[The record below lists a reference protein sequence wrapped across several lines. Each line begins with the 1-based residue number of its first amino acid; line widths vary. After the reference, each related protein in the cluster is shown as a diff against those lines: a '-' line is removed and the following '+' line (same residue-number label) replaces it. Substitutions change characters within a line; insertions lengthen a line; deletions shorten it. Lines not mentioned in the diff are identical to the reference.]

1 MGFKQWAPF
10 ALLAALIGCSG
21 GYSFS
26 GGDTGNAKT
35 FSVGDFPNNAD
46 LFQPNLS
53 IILAES
59 LRNLINQQ
67 TRLEMSRDEA
77 DLQFEGTIVGYVV
90 EPLSAQGDGTVDQNR
105 LTITVQVTYTNTLE
119 TAKSFE
125 RSFTQFAN
133 FDANANFSEVEE
145 SLITQICRQL
155 SEDITNQALV
165 NW

>member
-1 MGFKQWAPF
+1 MVMWAM
-10 ALLAALIGCSG
+10 AAVSGCGG

-26 GGDTGNAKT
+26 GGDTGSAKT
-35 FSVGDFPNNAD
+35 FSVGDFPNNAE

-67 TRLEMSRDEA
+67 TRLELSREEA
-77 DLQFEGTIVGYVV
+77 DLQFEGAILGYVV
-90 EPLSAQGDGTVDQNR
+90 EPLSAQGDGTIDQNR
-105 LTITVQVTYTNTLE
+105 LTITVQVAYTNTLE
-119 TAKSFE
+119 PTKSFE
-125 RSFTQFAN
+125 RTFTQFAN
-133 FDANANFSEVEE
+133 FEANENFSEVEE
-145 SLITQICRQL
+145 QLITQICRQL

>member
-1 MGFKQWAPF
+1 MGM
-10 ALLAALIGCSG
+10 LGLSGCGG

-26 GGDTGNAKT
+26 GGDTGNART

-53 IILAES
+53 IVLAES

-67 TRLEMSRDEA
+67 TRLELSREEA
-77 DLQFEGTIVGYVV
+77 DLQFEGAILGYVV
-90 EPLSAQGDGTVDQNR
+90 EPLSAQGDGTIDQNR
-105 LTITVQVTYTNTLE
+105 LTVTVQVTYTNTLE
-119 TAKSFE
+119 PTKNFE
-125 RSFTQFAN
+125 RTFTQFAN
-133 FDANANFSEVEE
+133 FEASENFSDVEE
-145 SLITQICRQL
+145 QLIAQICRQL